1 MDLNEASIDYG
12 QTATGLIELLVI
24 IAGTCIALSI
34 LWAVVSD
41 RLMLSRLS
49 KLSKQ
54 VSDIGSKKDISNRIE
69 INEKGG
75 FSDLAKSFNRT
86 LDALQSCEKQL
97 KESEKRY
104 RTIVEDQTEFI
115 ARFTADGTL
124 TFVNSNLVKLIGLSP
139 EQILGHSVHEVL
151 PEYLHKQVKHDDEEI
166 SPGNPMVAR
175 ENKIVLQN
183 GSVRWFVW
191 NIHGTFDEQGT
202 LIELQA
208 VGRDVT
214 ETREAEEALAL
225 ANNKLNLMSSITRH
239 DMMNKL
245 TVAEGCISLIKM
257 NKDPSRNNIYLSKA
271 EEALIVM
278 QQQLEFTRDYQS
290 MGMNKPVWIDIR
302 NVVKKAADNFFKGE
316 VNISIHVDDYE
327 IYADPLI
334 EKVFYNLMDNS
345 VRHGLHVR
353 NITITSEI
361 ADNELKMAYVDDG
374 IGIPQKEKELI
385 FVAGFGKNTGYG
397 LFLCREILSITA
409 GMTITEN
416 SLENNGARFKIHI
429 PMERFRNMRQ
439 KPYKTKVASN
449 VGKEQLI

>member
-1 MDLNEASIDYG
+1 MTLGKKFGVTVYTVLIALIVVTVASSCVQMCNENIGPSIIILTWICRALRYTWGKYPGLQNRVIAKEGLSSSAPALISQNGNYEQILDLNEASIAYG

-49 KLSKQ
+49 KLSRQ

-86 LDALQSCEKQL
+86 LDALQSCEEQL

-151 PEYLHKQVKHDDEEI
+151 PEYLHKQVQQDDQEI
-166 SPGNPMVAR
+166 SPGKPMVAR

-183 GSVRWFVW
+183 GSVRCFVW

-239 DMMNKL
+239 DMMNQL

-278 QQQLEFTRDYQS
+278 QRQLEFTRDYQS
-290 MGMNKPVWIDIR
+290 MGMNKPVWIDVR
-302 NVVKKAADNFFKGE
+302 NVVKKAADNFSKGE
-316 VNISIHVDDYE
+316 VNISIQVDDYE
-327 IYADPLI
+327 IYADPKI
-334 EKVFYNLMDNS
+334 RSRK
-345 VRHGLHVR
+345 
-353 NITITSEI
+353 
-361 ADNELKMAYVDDG
+361 
-374 IGIPQKEKELI
+374 P
-385 FVAGFGKNTGYG
+385 
-397 LFLCREILSITA
+397 SIT
-409 GMTITEN
+409 
-416 SLENNGARFKIHI
+416 
-429 PMERFRNMRQ
+429 
-439 KPYKTKVASN
+439 
-449 VGKEQLI
+449 